1 MLKMKDRDIRTLT
14 LNELYQKHANETNTK
29 VINEMG
35 LINGESR
42 IDIAVINGILHGYEL
57 KSESDNLLRLP
68 KQIEN
73 YNKIFERMTI
83 VTDRKYLENVKELVP
98 DWWGI
103 MIVKNDRTG
112 LREIRKGR
120 KIKTQDEEALLNL
133 LWKEEYNGL
142 IDLLGYPKSLKRMR
156 KKQVFDILLEDNRKS
171 IIKKYIYDALRAR
184 NYNCFNVENI

>member
-1 MLKMKDRDIRTLT
+1 
-14 LNELYQKHANETNTK
+14 
-29 VINEMG
+29 MG

-42 IDIAVINGILHGYEL
+42 IDIAVVNGILHGYEL

-133 LWKEEYNGL
+133 LWKNTM
-142 IDLLGYPKSLKRMR
+142 D
-156 KKQVFDILLEDNRKS
+156 
-171 IIKKYIYDALRAR
+171 
-184 NYNCFNVENI
+184 